1 MIFKP
6 DEGCDEG
13 CWPLCLCGLMGDPI
27 AKSIVRAVRDRLILG
42 RSRHGPWT
50 SLVKYE
56 NGREALEEHLDGQ
69 IYATASL
76 LALVEGGMD
85 DGHDGTR

>member
-1 MIFKP
+1 MRFIS
-6 DEGCDEG
+6 DSDCADG
-13 CWPLCLCGLMGDPI
+13 CWPLCLCELQGDPI

-42 RSRHGPWT
+42 RRLHGPWT
-50 SLVKYE
+50 SLFKYE

-76 LALVEGGMD
+76 LSMIGEGLD
-85 DGHDGTR
+85 DPKSE